1 MQRLM
6 IPARGGHLAGLNFGR
21 AQGPIDLVFLHA
33 TGFNALTYR
42 QLLQPLADRFRVVAL
57 DLRGHGHTML
67 PARAAFLTHWHPYA
81 ADVVAA
87 IRQLSRGHS
96 LPRLIAGHSMGATT
110 ALLALAG
117 APDLAGALLMID
129 PAVVPPTWRRGLL
142 LPLAPHLLRRRLPI
156 ARSAGRRRDH
166 FGSAA
171 EALASYR
178 GRGAFKT
185 WKPGFLDD
193 YVEDGFA
200 PQPDG
205 SVRLRCSPAW
215 ESATFAG
222 HRHDTFAALRALRVP
237 ARLMAAEKG
246 STTAGLLPMIAQAA
260 PAMAIETV
268 AGCTHFVPMERP
280 ELVRERMI
288 AMMGVGAS

>member
-1 MQRLM
+1 MSD
-6 IPARGGHLAGLNFGR
+6 PAPGHLLAGVHRGRNVFVRLLGLQREGGRGDDDAGLRITGQFRQRRRQVTQRFAGSG
-21 AQGPIDLVFLHA
+21 AGLHEQVFSGLE
-33 TGFNALTYR
+33 G
-42 QLLQPLADRFRVVAL
+42 
-57 DLRGHGHTML
+57 
-67 PARAAFLTHWHPYA
+67 
-81 ADVVAA
+81 
-87 IRQLSRGHS
+87 
-96 LPRLIAGHSMGATT
+96 GAH
-110 ALLALAG
+110 LGDHL
-117 APDLAGALLMID
+117 DLAGALLMID

-246 STTAGLLPMIAQAA
+246 STTVGLLPMIAQAA

-288 AMMGVGAS
+288 EMMNAG